1 MSGGLAAGV
10 CLVCF
15 IKLFTLPK
23 EPPPP
28 KRNAKQGAK
37 GKRKAKPK
45 KAVVKQNFTTEKPK
59 KAKKQKRYTAPELSE
74 YQKELL
80 FRYELGRLG
89 VKK

>member
-28 KRNAKQGAK
+28 KRNAKS
-37 GKRKAKPK
+37 KRKGNPK
-45 KAVVKQNFTTEKPK
+45 KATVKKSLQVEKPK
-59 KAKKQKRYTAPELSE
+59 KAKKEKQYKPPELTE

-80 FRYELGRLG
+80 LRYELGNVR